1 MRASRLLVPFACR
14 VTTATAVTAVTLVT
28 ASATN
33 AHAQGVDSSPFV
45 MPGEAPSAPPP
56 PLAPAARPSER
67 TGPIAPDF
75 GSEEPLEPRVDDRSV
90 RVVARAEEPPEV
102 VLEAPPPAF
111 GSQGEFVVTAA
122 SDLDIG
128 ATSYSES
135 EASSFGIT
143 IAPGFDY
150 FIVENVSIGLS
161 GSFAYGESKGY
172 DAASNLLR
180 RRGTTITGG
189 PRIGFNLPL
198 GSHVSWYPRV
208 TFGIESVHYRD
219 TVVKENEDAAE
230 TSNAL
235 GIPTS
240 TKTGPTLFVVAPIL
254 FHPAP
259 HLFFGIGPYLFTE
272 FANAQGGPDIG
283 GQRTSIGANLE
294 VGTWWGGAPRVVA
307 PEEIRPRPRFGERK
321 QFVVTGGFGVSGGKT
336 DYVGTEASAT
346 SFSFSPGFDYF
357 VVPHLALGLTG
368 GFSTSTSKTVTPQG
382 RTQTVDHTSFSMG
395 PRLAVD
401 LPFSPWFSLYP
412 RSSITIGQEDFDSV
426 RDTARNEHSVSV
438 VTVGLYVPLLFHF
451 ASHAFVGFG
460 PEISHNL
467 VAAEDFGPQNR
478 ATHVGASFTVG
489 GWL

>member
-1 MRASRLLVPFACR
+1 MRASRLLLARTCSAVAI
-14 VTTATAVTAVTLVT
+14 AIVTAD
-28 ASATN
+28 ATTV
-33 AHAQGVDSSPFV
+33 HAQGTDFSPFV
-45 MPGEAPSAPPP
+45 IPGEAPSATPPP
-56 PLAPAARPSER
+56 PPPAPAVRPSER
-67 TGPIAPDF
+67 TGPVAPDF
-75 GSEEPLEPRVDDRSV
+75 GSEEPLEPHVDDRRTRLAV
-90 RVVARAEEPPEV
+90 PIEMPPEV
-102 VLEAPPPAF
+102 VLEAPPPSF

-128 ATSYSES
+128 ATSYSVS
-135 EASSFGIT
+135 EASSFGFT

-150 FIVENVSIGLS
+150 FIVENFSIGLS

-172 DAASNLLR
+172 DAAGNLLR
-180 RRGTTITGG
+180 RRASTITGG

-198 GSHVSWYPRV
+198 GSRVSWYPRV
-208 TFGIESVHYRD
+208 TLGVESVHYRD
-219 TVVKENEDAAE
+219 TVAKENENAAE

-254 FHPAP
+254 FHPTP

-272 FANAQGGPDIG
+272 FANAQGGPEIG

-294 VGTWWGGAPRVVA
+294 IGTWWGGTPQAVA

-321 QFVVTGGFGVSGGKT
+321 QFVVTGGFGASGGKT

-368 GFSTSTSKTVTPQG
+368 GVTTSTSTTMTPQG
-382 RTQTVDHTSFSMG
+382 RTQTTDHTSFSMG
-395 PRLAVD
+395 PRIAVD
-401 LPFSPWFSLYP
+401 IPFSPWFSLYP
-412 RSSITIGQEDFDSV
+412 RSSLTIGQDDFDAV
-426 RDTARNEHSVSV
+426 RDTARNKYSVSLV
-438 VTVGLYVPLLFHF
+438 SVSLYVPLLFHF

-460 PEISHNL
+460 PEVSHNL
-467 VAAEDFGPQNR
+467 VAAQDFGPQNR